1 MDFLVNWITNQWMPV
16 ANMTTIKKNF
26 KTVDWWYVI
35 SVNEGNKEIAA
46 VHCQNS
52 TYPETHPRPEVQ
64 TLRMNMP
71 LVNPKTDIA
80 VQEADLVRNKL
91 TYSFQ
96 KLIR

>member
-1 MDFLVNWITNQWMPV
+1 
-16 ANMTTIKKNF
+16 MTTIKKNF